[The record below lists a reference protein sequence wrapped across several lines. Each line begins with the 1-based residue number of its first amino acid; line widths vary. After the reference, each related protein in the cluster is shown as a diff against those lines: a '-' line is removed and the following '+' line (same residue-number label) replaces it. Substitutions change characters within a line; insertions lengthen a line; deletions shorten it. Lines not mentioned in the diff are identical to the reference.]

1 MDGEVGTEAKN
12 GKHLL
17 AAMDGSGDSKFM
29 WDPKSADEVAAAKA
43 QFDALKKK
51 GYIAF
56 TVDKKGEKGELIREF
71 DPELEKIIMT
81 PPLAGG

>member
-1 MDGEVGTEAKN
+1 MDGEVGTQKSV
-12 GKHLL
+12 L
-17 AAMDGSGDSKFM
+17 AVMDGSGDSKFM
-29 WDPKSADEVAAAKA
+29 WDPKNEVEVAAAKA

-56 TVDKKGEKGELIREF
+56 TVDKKGEKGEIIREF

>member
-1 MDGEVGTEAKN
+1 MDGDVGTEVPK

-17 AAMDGSGDSKFM
+17 AAMDKTGDSKFM
-29 WDPKSADEVAAAKA
+29 WDPKNKDEVAAAKA

-56 TVDKKGEKGELIREF
+56 TVDKKGDKGEIIREF

-81 PPLAGG
+81 PPIAGG

>member
-1 MDGEVGTEAKN
+1 MELMSSEQQTFRGEIAVMDGT
-12 GKHLL
+12 
-17 AAMDGSGDSKFM
+17 GDSKFM
-29 WDPKSADEVAAAKA
+29 WDPKNPDEVAAAKA

-56 TVDKKGEKGELIREF
+56 TVDKKGDKGELISKF

-81 PPLAGG
+81 PPIAGG